1 MEERILSKRKT
12 SSMPR
17 RRTKFI
23 WPPPTT
29 ASANDS
35 APTSTSP
42 AEPRFKRLRVESVS
56 IPRAQEALTEEETIL
71 HDDEAYG
78 RAERESTHSSQPNQP
93 AQNLTP
99 SNPPPSF
106 QTAVE
111 AYLKE
116 PMSSQIMRYQNWR
129 RKAFS
134 LLALAV

>member
-1 MEERILSKRKT
+1 V
-12 SSMPR
+12 
-17 RRTKFI
+17 
-23 WPPPTT
+23 
-29 ASANDS
+29 
-35 APTSTSP
+35 ST
-42 AEPRFKRLRVESVS
+42 
-56 IPRAQEALTEEETIL
+56 PRAQEALTEEENIL

-78 RAERESTHSSQPNQP
+78 QAERESTHSSQPNQP

-99 SNPPPSF
+99 SNPPSSY